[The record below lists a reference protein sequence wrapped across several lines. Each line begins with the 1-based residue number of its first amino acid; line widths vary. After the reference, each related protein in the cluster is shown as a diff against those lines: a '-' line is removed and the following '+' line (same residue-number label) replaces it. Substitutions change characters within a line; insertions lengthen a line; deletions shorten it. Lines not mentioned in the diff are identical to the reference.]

1 MVAVHLLHCQ
11 SSSKQETIYNI
22 DPFVSRSAEKFVAD
36 SLYLSLWFPDFEVED
51 MLPRALSVMRQ
62 FPFSAERPGI
72 NYVALHPVSWDEA
85 TILEQS
91 FPRGIQ
97 PEAAV
102 LLASD
107 LLHEDYAYVFEAA
120 WDLWMLGEQQE
131 QWLLKPSL
139 VRLVTRGEEFDEG
152 SFREEG
158 HIQVDF
164 GPDSPFLQEHVEL
177 TQEAEMQV
185 RANVQKLVEFTANV
199 EKHSGTSG
207 RLLWSESEEN
217 LAQKLIARLQKVQ

>member
-1 MVAVHLLHCQ
+1 
-11 SSSKQETIYNI
+11 
-22 DPFVSRSAEKFVAD
+22 VAD

-62 FPFSAERPGI
+62 FPFSVEQPGVTYI
-72 NYVALHPVSWDEA
+72 ALHPVSWDEA
-85 TILEQS
+85 TVLEQS
-91 FPRGIQ
+91 FPHPIQ

-102 LLASD
+102 LVAAD
-107 LLHEDYAYVFEAA
+107 VLHEDYAYAFEAA
-120 WDLWMLGEQQE
+120 WDLWMLGDGEKE
-131 QWLLKPSL
+131 WLLKPSL
-139 VRLVTRGEEFDEG
+139 VRFVVRGVQFDEG

-164 GPDSPFLQEHVEL
+164 GPDSPFLQEHVQL
-177 TQEAEMQV
+177 TEEAEMQV
-185 RANVQKLVEFTANV
+185 RANVQKLVEFTAAV

-217 LAQKLIARLQKVQ
+217 LAQKLSARLQKVH

>member
-1 MVAVHLLHCQ
+1 M
-11 SSSKQETIYNI
+11 
-22 DPFVSRSAEKFVAD
+22 AD
-36 SLYLSLWFPDFEVED
+36 SLYLSLWFPDFAVED

-62 FPFSAERPGI
+62 FRFSAERPGVR
-72 NYVALHPVSWDEA
+72 YVALHPVSWDEA
-85 TILEQS
+85 TVLEQS

-102 LLASD
+102 LVAAD

-120 WDLWMLGEQQE
+120 WDLWVPGDNESE
-131 QWLLKPSL
+131 WLLKPSL
-139 VRLVTRGEEFDEG
+139 VRFVVRGEEFDQG
-152 SFREEG
+152 SFRDEG

-164 GPDSPFLQEHVEL
+164 SPDSPFLQEHVKL
-177 TQEAEMQV
+177 TAEAELQV
-185 RANVQKLVEFTANV
+185 RANVQKLVDFTAGV

-217 LAQKLIARLQKVQ
+217 LAQKLISRLQRVQ